1 MGPIARREPVPTML
15 MKEMSVQR
23 LLKATPSQLRKNQ
36 TVILSASE
44 AAAERSRRTPRLSAA
59 PPAQLTF
66 FSRGRVVLRF
76 AVLCLCAAVS
86 PLAGC
91 HKSSDKAPTDH
102 PRLTPKVALRDV
114 IFRSTALNRE
124 MQYRVLAPADI
135 APGTKPPVVYL
146 LHGGGGGFRDWSNYS
161 DVARFA
167 ERGLILVLPEADE
180 SYYTNSAERPRN
192 RYEDYIVKDLISD
205 AEKRLPVAP
214 GRANRAVVGV
224 SMGGF
229 GAVKLALRHAELFC
243 FGGGISSAIDV
254 PSRPFSIKRIGQWR
268 HHSSIFGAWGGAT
281 RRENDPFILVRCVD
295 PSKMTYL
302 FLTCGEQEGLLPAN
316 RTSPDSSSSANSLTS
331 STPFPEVTSGT
342 SGIRSSMAASAACS
356 RICIRNPDAL
366 VFPHSLPPQSLP

>member
-1 MGPIARREPVPTML
+1 MN
-15 MKEMSVQR
+15 EMSVQR

-66 FSRGRVVLRF
+66 FPRGRVVLRF

-91 HKSSDKAPTDH
+91 HKSSDKAPSDH
-102 PRLTPKVALRDV
+102 PRLTPKGALRDV

-135 APGTKPPVVYL
+135 APGTKLPVVYL

-167 ERGLILVLPEADE
+167 ERGLILLMPEADE
-180 SYYTNSAERPRN
+180 SYYTNSAEQPQN
-192 RYEDYIVKDLISD
+192 RYEDYIVNDLISD

-229 GAVKLALRHAELFC
+229 GAVKLALRHPELFC
-243 FGGGISSAIDV
+243 FAGGISSAIDV

-268 HHSSIFGAWGGAT
+268 HHSSIFGAWGSAT

-295 PSKMTYL
+295 PLPHLWRTRRPAPRKPELRQTPPAARIRSRVPRRSRRSRVEPVEYAARW
-302 FLTCGEQEGLLPAN
+302 LLPQPV
-316 RTSPDSSSSANSLTS
+316 R
-331 STPFPEVTSGT
+331 
-342 SGIRSSMAASAACS
+342 ASAFATLTPSFFHIPFRPNLCH
-356 RICIRNPDAL
+356 N
-366 VFPHSLPPQSLP
+366 